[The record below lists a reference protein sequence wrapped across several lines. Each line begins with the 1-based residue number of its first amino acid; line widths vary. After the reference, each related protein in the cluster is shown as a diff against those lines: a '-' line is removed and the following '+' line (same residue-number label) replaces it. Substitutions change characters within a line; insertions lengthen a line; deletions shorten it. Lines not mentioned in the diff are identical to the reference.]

1 MRNIY
6 VIIILCFAFTN
17 VQANELQICS
27 NKPNKLN
34 KILRCAEQ
42 DRYGKK
48 NHSFTITL
56 YDFCKKHKKFS
67 KNVSCEFLDDSSS
80 NFLAPAEQDRDT
92 SSRATLAD
100 TSSENPTLP
109 CYSRES
115 QSGGQISSVNT
126 AYGLNVSI
134 ENKTS
139 YWSGGGNQTSIGVDI
154 NGVNV
159 SGMYQVQTWSGGGS
173 PGESKDA
180 NMNKFYSISTYNSS
194 LVGPEIYLNNSKF
207 SIETS
212 QSTYEIYGHD
222 LINKNAVLE
231 SYHYL
236 TGQILD
242 NILPI
247 ETLGDL
253 NITISPDITNNFQ
266 YSR

>member
-139 YWSGGGNQTSIGVDI
+139 YWSGGG
-154 NGVNV
+154 
-159 SGMYQVQTWSGGGS
+159 S